1 MARRPNTNRHP
12 NLVEQ
17 LRSATKA
24 ASAAE
29 VKEILSSEYAEDIAT
44 ALERFPVED
53 GLQIL
58 NKMDEL
64 QAASVLV
71 ELPTETARVYIK
83 QISDAVLA
91 AYLDVLPMD
100 DAIDLQEELEP
111 DRFESLLEVIPDE
124 DAREIRRLMQYPKGS
139 VGRIM
144 TEKFFEVDGQTSM
157 AQLLAD
163 LRTAP
168 LEKYETVNDIY
179 VLDSNGFLQ
188 GIFSLRK
195 ALRANPDAKA
205 EDLMKADVIVSHAD
219 EDDEDAARRMARYGF
234 YALPVLD
241 ERGRM
246 LGIFTGDDAQ
256 TIIREAETRDVLA
269 LGAVSGSAES
279 YISLNVFQ
287 LYKRRVFWLMGLF
300 LAESLTGQVMRHYGN
315 GEELSLAPLTFF
327 IPLIIGAGGNSG
339 SQVTTTITRALALS
353 EVTPKDWFMVVRR
366 EIATAILTGATLGVL
381 GYLRAS
387 LPPPIGW
394 SSGIALSNVVAL
406 SLPLIVLWSTLVGSI
421 LPLAAKRFQID
432 PAVMSAPFIS
442 TFVDATGLIFYFEIA
457 MRLLKAHQG

>member
-168 LEKYETVNDIY
+168 L
-179 VLDSNGFLQ
+179 
-188 GIFSLRK
+188 
-195 ALRANPDAKA
+195 
-205 EDLMKADVIVSHAD
+205 
-219 EDDEDAARRMARYGF
+219 
-234 YALPVLD
+234 
-241 ERGRM
+241 
-246 LGIFTGDDAQ
+246 
-256 TIIREAETRDVLA
+256 
-269 LGAVSGSAES
+269 
-279 YISLNVFQ
+279 
-287 LYKRRVFWLMGLF
+287 
-300 LAESLTGQVMRHYGN
+300 
-315 GEELSLAPLTFF
+315 
-327 IPLIIGAGGNSG
+327 
-339 SQVTTTITRALALS
+339 
-353 EVTPKDWFMVVRR
+353 
-366 EIATAILTGATLGVL
+366 
-381 GYLRAS
+381 
-387 LPPPIGW
+387 
-394 SSGIALSNVVAL
+394 
-406 SLPLIVLWSTLVGSI
+406 
-421 LPLAAKRFQID
+421 
-432 PAVMSAPFIS
+432 
-442 TFVDATGLIFYFEIA
+442 
-457 MRLLKAHQG
+457 